1 MSETKF
7 TLEDYEMMS
16 SYFNRLSFK
25 NKILYLQEHK
35 DVLSLG
41 ADGNWWVV
49 KVNDEYIQEELY
61 ESDKHFRIEN
71 EWGSLEMFNLIELL
85 GLKIVDA

>member
-49 KVNDEYIQEELY
+49 KVNDEDIQEELY

-71 EWGSLEMFNLIELL
+71 EWESLEMFNLIELL